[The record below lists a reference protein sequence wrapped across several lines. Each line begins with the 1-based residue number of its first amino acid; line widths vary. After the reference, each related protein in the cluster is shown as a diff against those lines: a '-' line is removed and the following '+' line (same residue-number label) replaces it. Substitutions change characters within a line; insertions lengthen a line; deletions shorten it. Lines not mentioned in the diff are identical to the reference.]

1 MSIIRVLA
9 EDIGSRNTG
18 LAVINYDTEIQ
29 GMECLDATH
38 FVSVGVS
45 IPEQLDSLAQFLK
58 SYIDIHKPSIFAYE
72 SVVFKGRN
80 AAGNGVGIQQAL
92 GVTRLIAYKKG
103 LIEQSYTPKHI
114 KLITTGKST
123 ADKQDIIDKVRLV
136 FPSTVFTK
144 THNHAADAVAIGL
157 TYLVDKYKIKL

>member
-1 MSIIRVLA
+1 MSVIRVLS

-18 LAVINYDTEIQ
+18 LAVIDYNIETGKLD
-29 GMECLDATH
+29 CLDATH
-38 FVSVGVS
+38 FVSIGVS

-58 SYIDIHKPSIFAYE
+58 QYIDTHKPSIFAYE
-72 SVVFKGRN
+72 SVVFKGR
-80 AAGNGVGIQQAL
+80 AASGVGIGIQQAL
-92 GVTRLIAYKKG
+92 GITRLIAYKKG

-114 KLITTGKST
+114 KLVTTGKST
-123 ADKQDIIDKVRLV
+123 ADKQDIIDKVRTI

-157 TYLVDKYKIKL
+157 TYIVDKYKVKL

>member
-1 MSIIRVLA
+1 MSIIRVLS

-18 LAVINYDTEIQ
+18 LAIIDYNTETQ
-29 GMECLDATH
+29 EMQCLDATH
-38 FVSVGVS
+38 FVSKGVS

-58 SYIDIHKPSIFAYE
+58 QYIDTHKPSVFAYE

-80 AAGNGVGIQQAL
+80 AAGVGVGIQQAL
-92 GVTRLIAYKKG
+92 GITRLIAYKKG
-103 LIEQSYTPKHI
+103 LTEQSYTPKHI
-114 KLITTGKST
+114 KLVITGKST

-157 TYLVDKYKIKL
+157 TYLVDKHKIKL